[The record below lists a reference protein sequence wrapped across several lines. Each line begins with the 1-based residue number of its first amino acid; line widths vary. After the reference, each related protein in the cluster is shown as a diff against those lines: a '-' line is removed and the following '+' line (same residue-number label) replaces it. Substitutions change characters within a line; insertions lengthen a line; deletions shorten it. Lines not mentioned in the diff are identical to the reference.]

1 MNMAPIRFVLKPSS
15 KKRRRWESGPSDEK
29 EKRKALVCSVFD
41 SIGEKQVREEECGDD
56 GRGVERRVALL
67 EDVRTKVERLKGEGN
82 TLAEAGRYRAA
93 MRRWREALGEDPR
106 NAALY
111 ELLAQAS
118 MALYED
124 FEAVL
129 FARKATDLAPTWS
142 DGFLTL
148 ARCQLNFG
156 ELTLALEA
164 LHRAVELDG
173 GVWTDEMASDRR
185 EIDKRLAKQEQ
196 ILRKRDEEAA
206 REVELDKLQVI
217 SCFKHLTLRA
227 KTGRSLEGSK

>member
-1 MNMAPIRFVLKPSS
+1 MKMAPIRFALKPSR
-15 KKRRRWESGPSDEK
+15 KKRRRLESDPLDEK
-29 EKRKALVCSVFD
+29 KKKAFVCSVFD
-41 SIGEKQVREEECGDD
+41 SIGERQVQEEEGGDD
-56 GRGVERRVALL
+56 GRGVKRRVALL
-67 EDVRTKVERLKGEGN
+67 EDVRTKVERLKGEGD
-82 TLAEAGRYRAA
+82 TLAEAGRYQAA
-93 MRRWREALGEDPR
+93 MERWREALGEDPR

-124 FEAVL
+124 FQAVL

-148 ARCQLNFG
+148 ARCQINFG

-164 LHRAVELDG
+164 LLQAVELNG

-185 EIDKRLAKQEQ
+185 EIDERLAKQEQ
-196 ILRKRDEEAA
+196 ILRKRDEEAT

-227 KTGRSLEGSK
+227 KTGRSIE